1 MKNQSIPE
9 LLEKAQKVFN
19 AWIRNRDKDKG
30 CISCGGPVENAG
42 HYFSAGHYSA
52 LRLNEMNVNGQCIR
66 CNKHLHGNLINY
78 RKGLIDRY
86 GAEKVELLEASVQL
100 RKVTKWDRYTLELI
114 IKTYKL

>member
-52 LRLNEMNVNGQCIR
+52 LRFNETNVNGQCVH
-66 CNKHLHGNLINY
+66 CNKWLHGNLINY
-78 RKGLIDRY
+78 RKGLVKKY
-86 GAEKVELLEASVQL
+86 GAETVELLEASVQL
-100 RKVTKWDRYTLELI
+100 RKATKWDRYTLELI